1 MALWLSPLARAQ
13 SHLCVLQNLLAQ
25 AIGSAVPRLKAT
37 IMWVLTCNTRQ
48 YPESVTKLAY

>member
-25 AIGSAVPRLKAT
+25 ATGSAVPQLKAT
-37 IMWVLTCNTRQ
+37 IIWVLTCNTNTILR
-48 YPESVTKLAY
+48 V